1 MATTDEVKEHWGVEF
16 SIVSQGLAEDE
27 VVSFV
32 DSLMDQA
39 DKERQEQDRQ
49 ASLLKLAEQTVIE
62 ADKLADGI
70 KQQARQEADE
80 EGASIR
86 AAAEEAAKEQAQ
98 RIVKKSQ
105 RDAASQS
112 SATIAKAD
120 KEAQEVVAKAR
131 NDAEAII
138 GPVREKVSSM
148 EAEAKLEA
156 EYIVRRFTVKFVEE
170 LRSVITDTSNKMLP
184 SLDDL
189 MKESGHGSI
198 LEDEKDSKRAIS
210 SSGGKGKGSSK
221 EE

>member
-1 MATTDEVKEHWGVEF
+1 MATSDEVKEHRGVEF

-32 DSLMDQA
+32 DSLMDQ
-39 DKERQEQDRQ
+39 
-49 ASLLKLAEQTVIE
+49 
-62 ADKLADGI
+62 
-70 KQQARQEADE
+70 
-80 EGASIR
+80 
-86 AAAEEAAKEQAQ
+86 
-98 RIVKKSQ
+98 
-105 RDAASQS
+105 
-112 SATIAKAD
+112 AD

-156 EYIVRRFTVKFVEE
+156 KYIVRRFTVKFVEE

-198 LEDEKDSKRAIS
+198 LEDEKDSKKAIS
-210 SSGGKGKGSSK
+210 SSGGKAKDSSK
-221 EE
+221 E